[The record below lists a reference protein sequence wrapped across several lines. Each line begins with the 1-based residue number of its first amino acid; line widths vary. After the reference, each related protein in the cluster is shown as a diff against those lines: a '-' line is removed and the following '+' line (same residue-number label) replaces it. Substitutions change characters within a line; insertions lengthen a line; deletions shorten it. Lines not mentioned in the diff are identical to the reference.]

1 MSILKISREEK
12 KKKQKQTNAIIAEI
26 KMRKWKKFLQN
37 VEQRIKWWKLWKK
50 GKDIGVLG
58 DENETRWG
66 ELLTKETE
74 EKFTVLKSF
83 ESLII
88 KVLTKCFE
96 GIEMD
101 LYLESYPGKFVD
113 SKDKQKSH
121 NSQDAKKERKNER
134 EKKKTKREWDWY
146 WTFHVTLYTS
156 RPWD

>member
-1 MSILKISREEK
+1 
-12 KKKQKQTNAIIAEI
+12 
-26 KMRKWKKFLQN
+26 MRKWKKFLQN

-121 NSQDAKKERKNER
+121 NSQDAKKERKKER
-134 EKKKTKREWDWY
+134 EKKNQERMRLVLDFPCNTLHFKTMGLI
-146 WTFHVTLYTS
+146 TLTDFLYERNKKTS
-156 RPWD
+156 GQEKN